1 MKKNQ
6 FPALPRPRT
15 FQDVLNIALP
25 IRYRIR
31 VGYPQYNYDEFFDVP
46 SEKKEKTYRIQDNV
60 IAFVYNDTMYA
71 IPYMKIVKTIL
82 LENSFQENSEMR
94 MPFQNWG
101 FPVKIIL
108 DRKRFDREAETADA
122 CILFYRWR
130 KKARLGAHFVA
141 LHHTDKGFVGYNTFR
156 NSTGPDHYGDSL
168 EGFLKARSY
177 FGCVLMAICKK

>member
-101 FPVKIIL
+101 FPRDSFLRNHWIL
-108 DRKRFDREAETADA
+108 
-122 CILFYRWR
+122 L
-130 KKARLGAHFVA
+130 LN
-141 LHHTDKGFVGYNTFR
+141 L
-156 NSTGPDHYGDSL
+156 S
-168 EGFLKARSY
+168 RSY
-177 FGCVLMAICKK
+177 